1 MEKIGKPDEEQ
12 RERERLFFC
21 VSIIVDPQCHV
32 TTVVLLQLAPR
43 NVERERVVDKLR
55 LRTRQDTSSG
65 IHGISILD
73 SKFYPNLPYK
83 QFFEVTT
90 LFGLMIRLASHKFV

>member
-1 MEKIGKPDEEQ
+1 MKSKE

-43 NVERERVVDKLR
+43 NVERERERTDKLR
-55 LRTRQDTSSG
+55 LRTRQDKLWHFHLG
-65 IHGISILD
+65 LKILPK
-73 SKFYPNLPYK
+73 STINS
-83 QFFEVTT
+83 FFEVTT

>member
-1 MEKIGKPDEEQ
+1 MKSKE

-43 NVERERVVDKLR
+43 NVEREREQTNYD
-55 LRTRQDTSSG
+55 
-65 IHGISILD
+65 
-73 SKFYPNLPYK
+73 
-83 QFFEVTT
+83 
-90 LFGLMIRLASHKFV
+90 

>member
-1 MEKIGKPDEEQ
+1 MSLIHTTKIGKPDEEQ
-12 RERERLFFC
+12 RERLFFC

-55 LRTRQDTSSG
+55 LRTRQDKLWHFHLG
-65 IHGISILD
+65 LKILPK
-73 SKFYPNLPYK
+73 STINS
-83 QFFEVTT
+83 FFEVTT

>member
-1 MEKIGKPDEEQ
+1 MGIIHNKTKAGLEKIGKPDEEQ

-55 LRTRQDTSSG
+55 LRTRQDKLWHFHLG
-65 IHGISILD
+65 LKI
-73 SKFYPNLPYK
+73 YPNLP
-83 QFFEVTT
+83 
-90 LFGLMIRLASHKFV
+90 

>member
-43 NVERERVVDKLR
+43 NVERERENR
-55 LRTRQDTSSG
+55 QTTIENQTRHVFWKTWHFHLG
-65 IHGISILD
+65 LKI
-73 SKFYPNLPYK
+73 YPNLP
-83 QFFEVTT
+83 
-90 LFGLMIRLASHKFV
+90 